1 MVEAVL
7 CPGALW
13 DHDPAL
19 KNAHYL
25 EMRVLFQAGLQSR
38 KGVAV
43 AYVSKNMASVR
54 NTLTQPPSATEDLR
68 NKGDT
73 NTPASGP
80 ISANTGRNPGS
91 HYHNSEKYT
100 QSIL

>member
-1 MVEAVL
+1 MVEAGL
-7 CPGALW
+7 CPWALW

-19 KNAHYL
+19 KNAHHL

-38 KGVAV
+38 KGVEV
-43 AYVSKNMASVR
+43 AYIFKNMASVI
-54 NTLTQPPSATEDLR
+54 NTLTQSPSAREDPR
-68 NKGDT
+68 DKGDT

-80 ISANTGRNPGS
+80 LSTNTSRNPGS

-100 QSIL
+100 QNIL

>member
-19 KNAHYL
+19 KNAHHL

-38 KGVAV
+38 KGVEV

-54 NTLTQPPSATEDLR
+54 NTLTQSPSATEDLR